1 MQHKKSGTSNSTILK
16 VFNKTSNSAA
26 SNSARLNNATSNTA
40 KLKATSLN
48 SGALLIKKALLFIMT
63 TKYCAVSELH
73 YTLHNKL

>member
-26 SNSARLNNATSNTA
+26 SNSARLNNANIA

-73 YTLHNKL
+73 NTLHNKL